1 MSPYQSIVTKPL
13 FHSLKG
19 LLMVLILALVMPVPS
34 DAQYGAAP
42 NFSVSPNT
50 ISLGGCY
57 TISVPN
63 WPGAQLNVGYTT
75 SWTGQ
80 QFIYGW
86 PSLNYS
92 GSAVICTDSLTHL
105 GTYTYNYASNT
116 YYYQW
121 WLVNASITV
130 NNASPQEPTSLTI
143 SPSSGYAGNDC
154 YTMTAGNGS
163 SMTIDLNYTL
173 NGANQPAW
181 SKTLNAAG
189 QWPYCLSHYDQTG
202 NYIFYQMKN
211 HLLSNW
217 IAISPSASYLVKP
230 PQPTSFQITPNS
242 IIQGNSYRITAG
254 NGAGVTMDIQYAF
267 NDGAVQTIFGW
278 PTLASDGSSSGY
290 VDIAT
295 GVSTTP
301 GKYVFKASRNAL
313 NTQWTPV
320 TASVLVCPNAA
331 PTISSIV
338 PSTVAQGS
346 SVNIVITGVN
356 LCAASIQ
363 SVTNSSLSF
372 SNVAANASFTS
383 VNATATTSNSAPI
396 GQAQI
401 RLTTPA
407 GNVTSQ
413 FLVTGPAVLTK
424 EYIYL
429 GDRVIATVSP

>member
-1 MSPYQSIVTKPL
+1 M
-13 FHSLKG
+13 
-19 LLMVLILALVMPVPS
+19 ALPAPS
-34 DAQYGAAP
+34 FAQYGAAP
-42 NFSVSPNT
+42 SFSISPGAIT
-50 ISLGGCY
+50 LGACY

-63 WPGAQLNVGYTT
+63 WAGAQLNVGYTT

-86 PSLNYS
+86 PSLNYL

-105 GTYTYNYASNT
+105 GTYTYNYAANT
-116 YYYQW
+116 YYSQW
-121 WLVNASITV
+121 WSVNASITV
-130 NNASPQEPTSLTI
+130 NNASPQQPTSLTI
-143 SPSSGYAGNDC
+143 NPTSGYAGNDC

-173 NGANQPAW
+173 NGANQPTW
-181 SKTLNAAG
+181 STTFNASG

-202 NYIFYQMKN
+202 NYVFYQMKN

-217 IAISPSASYLVKP
+217 VAVSPSVSYLVKP

-242 IIQGNSYRITAG
+242 LIQGNPYRITAG
-254 NGAGVTMDIQYAF
+254 NGAGVTMDVQYSF
-267 NDGAVQTIFGW
+267 NNGPVQTIFAW

-295 GVSTTP
+295 GTSTAP
-301 GKYVFKASRNAL
+301 GKYAFTAARNTL
-313 NTQWTPV
+313 NTQWAPV
-320 TASVLVCPNAA
+320 TASILVCPNAA

-338 PSTVAQGS
+338 PSAVQQGGS
-346 SVNIVITGVN
+346 SNIVITGTN

-363 SVTNSSLSF
+363 SVSNSGLSF
-372 SNVAANASFTS
+372 SNVAWNAAFTS
-383 VNATATTSNSAPI
+383 VNATANASGSAAV

-413 FLVTGPAVLTK
+413 LLVTGPAVLTK